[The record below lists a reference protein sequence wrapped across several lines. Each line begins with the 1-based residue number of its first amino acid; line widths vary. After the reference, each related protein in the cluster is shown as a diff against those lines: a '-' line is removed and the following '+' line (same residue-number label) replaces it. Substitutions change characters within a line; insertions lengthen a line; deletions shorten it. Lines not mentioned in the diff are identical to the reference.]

1 MKTNRL
7 LKQTYKNIGKTM
19 EEILQSKTRASIY
32 IYLLLKNSATSDEII
47 ENTHLYPST
56 VREALSK
63 MHEQKIIKRE
73 KIKNESVGKNPYL
86 YHAMPLNELL
96 KRYVSEIENNLNKIA
111 ELDHF
116 LGHGKQFRIN
126 IKLTEGRR

>member
-1 MKTNRL
+1 
-7 LKQTYKNIGKTM
+7 M
-19 EEILQSKTRASIY
+19 EEILQSKTRANIY

-86 YHAMPLNELL
+86 YYAMPLNELL

-116 LGHGKQFRIN
+116 LGHSKQFRIN
-126 IKLTEGRR
+126 IKLTEGGQ